1 MTSPSA
7 GPLLIVVGL
16 GIALIGVLAWSG
28 GLSWFGRLPGDIR
41 IERDT
46 VRIYIPLASMFLV
59 SVVLSLILYL
69 INRLFW
75 NR

>member
-1 MTSPSA
+1 MISPSA

-16 GIALIGVLAWSG
+16 GIALIGLLVWSG

-46 VRIYIPLASMFLV
+46 ARIYIPLVSMFLV
-59 SVVLSLILYL
+59 SVVLSLIMYL
-69 INRLFW
+69 INRLF
-75 NR
+75 

>member
-16 GIALIGVLAWSG
+16 GIALIGLLVWSG

-41 IERDT
+41 VERET
-46 VRIYIPLASMFLV
+46 VHIYIPLVSMFLV
-59 SVVLSLILYL
+59 SVVLSLLMYL
-69 INRLFW
+69 INRLF
-75 NR
+75 

>member
-7 GPLLIVVGL
+7 GPLLIIVGL
-16 GIALIGVLAWSG
+16 GIALIGLLVWSG

-46 VRIYIPLASMFLV
+46 VRIYIPLVSMFLV
-59 SVVLSLILYL
+59 SVVLSLIMYA
-69 INRLFW
+69 INRLF
-75 NR
+75 